1 MKRAILILGFLLLYP
16 VYSWADPSS
25 GIRWLQNEP
34 VMLFDWGMRNT
45 EESLKKAS
53 KVVQFTLE
61 GTLMQATNYDFTK
74 NSITLW
80 IVISSPKQN
89 YTSQDCKDA
98 LTNVHRVLLVQL
110 GNETDEKK
118 KAYVIVNNWFSHKG
132 FKTKSRPKALEKE
145 VAELTIL
152 KLSINHID
160 DSRIICAIPLTG
172 GSISVTSIKPEA
184 TK

>member
-1 MKRAILILGFLLLYP
+1 
-16 VYSWADPSS
+16 
-25 GIRWLQNEP
+25 
-34 VMLFDWGMRNT
+34 
-45 EESLKKAS
+45 
-53 KVVQFTLE
+53 
-61 GTLMQATNYDFTK
+61 MQATNYDFTK

-80 IVISSPKQN
+80 IGISSPKQN